1 MSSTNNNYND
11 IIINNDEED
20 DDSGM
25 DICEL
30 DSPRSSDEEPTEE
43 DLQFIAAEGEV
54 EYEDDIAGDDTPDA
68 LLGSMDPLTRQVFE
82 RTTQYNGSNDGVR
95 RSLRL
100 MSRSFSI
107 VNHVDN
113 EMDDDDED
121 DEYIPSEE
129 DEEDC
134 SEDEDDEEDCSE
146 DEDDCTDEGDVNQC

>member
-1 MSSTNNNYND
+1 MSSTNYNNNNN

-20 DDSGM
+20 DDDDTGM

-43 DLQFIAAEGEV
+43 DLAFIAAEGEV
-54 EYEDDIAGDDTPDA
+54 EYEDGIAGDDTPDA

-113 EMDDDDED
+113 ELDDDDD
-121 DEYIPSEE
+121 DEYIPSEDEE

-134 SEDEDDEEDCSE
+134 SEDEDEE
-146 DEDDCTDEGDVNQC
+146 DEDYCTDEGDVNQC

>member
-1 MSSTNNNYND
+1 MSSTNYNNNN

-20 DDSGM
+20 DDDDTGM

-43 DLQFIAAEGEV
+43 DLAFIAAEGEV
-54 EYEDDIAGDDTPDA
+54 EYEDGVVGDDTPDA
-68 LLGSMDPLTRQVFE
+68 LLGSMDPSTRQLFE

-113 EMDDDDED
+113 ELDDDDD
-121 DEYIPSEE
+121 DEYIPSEDEE

-134 SEDEDDEEDCSE
+134 SEDEDEE
-146 DEDDCTDEGDVNQC
+146 DEDYCTDEGDVNQC